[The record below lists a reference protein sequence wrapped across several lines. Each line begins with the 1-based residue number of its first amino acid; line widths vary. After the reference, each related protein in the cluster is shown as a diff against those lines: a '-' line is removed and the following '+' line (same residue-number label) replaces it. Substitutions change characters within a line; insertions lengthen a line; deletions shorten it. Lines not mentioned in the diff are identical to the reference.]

1 MKSTLL
7 KFFLILTS
15 VLLFG
20 VNASAQ
26 GTTVLGNEGFPTG
39 ESSDPI
45 KFFFSVTG
53 FSELGGL
60 GAQSTVYATVFDGNQ
75 DYNFEVV
82 LPNKNNIV
90 CSDQATVRAMMH
102 NVASLNVDA
111 NETRTHEVTIN
122 TQTSVSTQKLGDWL
136 PKTYSF
142 QGATLPITV
151 VDYNHGET
159 IKKEFTYTLSG
170 ASHGENGWR
179 ITGVRNNFQDAHD
192 AWYLITKG
200 PAGITKEHV
209 TADRKGDEDS
219 FLYLPAGAYVQMHNG
234 RVTATSSV
242 SMSEGTFNLAALRQM
257 FSNVET
263 VANPE
268 EKAIFYLPA
277 GTKLTIGA
285 SYATLNEPAW
295 ITVDLTKM
303 PQSKTLKDVLSNLKT
318 ASKDNSSFIQAFLQ
332 MFDGLVEAVDLAGE
346 VPIEVRFGEPA
357 FIQVFEGKSTPEREL
372 KTPTQFAEILKTY
385 PNAVGYVWSNLNGTN
400 YSTPENIAIADKSG
414 VQNIVIDYPVGKKGH
429 YYECNNLVL
438 IDDATKNA
446 THDYYSPEDFVA
458 LNLNFSRNNISG
470 LRTACLPFSVSSED
484 IGGKLY
490 VFSQEDVASSVG
502 TEHQFY
508 FALKDEVEPG
518 IACMTYCPGGTSWN
532 LSYNTPKRIVANPVK
547 ATNMQ
552 GVFQLSIIGLGHYLL
567 NANNEYGPTSASS
580 GLTVFRSYLDV
591 DDKDPAHGNPG
602 GNTTSKSFSI
612 RLEGEDVTSLMP
624 VPTEN
629 NVISEVYNVN
639 GSRINSLQKGVNIAK
654 FADGSIRKVVV
665 R

>member
-7 KFFLILTS
+7 KFFLTLS
-15 VLLFG
+15 AVLLFG

-26 GTTVLGNEGFPTG
+26 GTTALGDDGFPTG

-53 FSELGGL
+53 FSQLGGL

-90 CSDQATVRAMMH
+90 CSDQATVRAMMR
-102 NVASLNVDA
+102 NVASLNVGA
-111 NETRTHEVTIN
+111 NETRKHEVTIN
-122 TQTSVSTQKLGDWL
+122 TQTSVSTQKLGGWL
-136 PKTYSF
+136 PKTYQF

-200 PAGITKEHV
+200 PNEDHV

-219 FLYLPAGAYVQMHNG
+219 FLYLPAGAYVQMYNG
-234 RVTATSSV
+234 RVTASSAV
-242 SMSEGTFNLAALRQM
+242 SMSEGNFDLAALRQM
-257 FSNVET
+257 FSTVET

-268 EKAIFYLPA
+268 EKAVFYLPQ

-346 VPIEVRFGEPA
+346 VPVEVRFGEPA
-357 FIQVFEGKSTPEREL
+357 FIQVFKGQETPETTLR
-372 KTPTQFAEILKTY
+372 TPAQFAEDLKEY
-385 PNAVGYVWSNLNGTN
+385 PNAVGYVWSNLNGVN
-400 YSTPENIAIADKSG
+400 YATPTNIAIADQSG

-429 YYECNNLVL
+429 YYECNNLILVDYVQGPSKEN
-438 IDDATKNA
+438 INFYTPQDFNA
-446 THDYYSPEDFVA
+446 IKLSYSRTILA
-458 LNLNFSRNNISG
+458 SSG
-470 LRTACLPFSVSSED
+470 NYNSVCLPFAFSSSNVGNGEIYTFSNYNETASQVYFTKQNVVDAGIPCIVKTVQSTWNVS
-484 IGGKLY
+484 LTNA
-490 VFSQEDVASSVG
+490 DV
-502 TEHQFY
+502 
-508 FALKDEVEPG
+508 
-518 IACMTYCPGGTSWN
+518 
-532 LSYNTPKRIVANPVK
+532 VANPIES
-547 ATNMQ
+547 TNMKGSFVKDNV
-552 GVFQLSIIGLGHYLL
+552 GVGEGTKNFYKLNGSGEKYQVNLS
-567 NANNEYGPTSASS
+567 TSNCYP
-580 GLTVFRSYLDV
+580 FRSYLVIDTTM
-591 DDKDPAHGNPG
+591 GPG
-602 GNTTSKSFSI
+602 VPGSSNAKVLDIVFEDESTAISSMTSDCIVES
-612 RLEGEDVTSLMP
+612 VYSLSGTKLSK
-624 VPTEN
+624 V
-629 NVISEVYNVN
+629 
-639 GSRINSLQKGVNIAK
+639 QKGVNLLK
-654 FADGSIRKVVV
+654 MTDGTIKKVIVK
-665 R
+665 